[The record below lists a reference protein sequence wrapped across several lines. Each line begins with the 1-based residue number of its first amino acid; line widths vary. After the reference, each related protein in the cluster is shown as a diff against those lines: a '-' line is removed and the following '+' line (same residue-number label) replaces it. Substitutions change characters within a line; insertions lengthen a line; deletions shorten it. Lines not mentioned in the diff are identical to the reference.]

1 GSGEG
6 SSRGRDA
13 DFVAVSSDPVNG
25 PLIGILP
32 YAGFSAALVKQGS
45 LSAGWNNEYPDADCV
60 ALYSR

>member
-1 GSGEG
+1 
-6 SSRGRDA
+6 
-13 DFVAVSSDPVNG
+13 VAVSSDPVNG